1 LFEFITS
8 SRVLFG
14 SGCIAKL
21 PEVVL
26 GFGRRVLL
34 VTGSNVERGEFVQ
47 ALLATAGCA
56 VCVFRVSREPKVT
69 DIQQGVSLCRTWGA
83 DVVVGFGGGS
93 ALDSAKAIAVVSTNP
108 GELVDYLELKVVGH
122 VQSLSVPGLPCI
134 AVPTTAGTGAE
145 VTRNAVIDVP
155 EQSTKVSL
163 RGSFVLARVALIDPK
178 LTLSLPPS
186 VTAATGFDALTQ
198 VIEPF
203 LSNRH
208 NPLVDALAKEGVR
221 LAAKALPRVYANGAD
236 LAAREDMALVS
247 LLGGFSLTNAGLG
260 AVHGLAGPLGGL
272 FRAPHGALCAALLA
286 PTLSGNLKVLNSR
299 ADANSTEQWGR
310 YRELGRILTSRDD
323 ATAEDAIGFVT
334 ELTEQLNIPKLSS
347 YGVTT
352 SHFESII
359 ERALRASSMQYNS
372 VKLSAEDLTAILSA
386 AL

>member
-1 LFEFITS
+1 MFEFITS

-21 PEVVL
+21 PDVVL

-34 VTGSNVERGEFVQ
+34 VTGSNVERGEFVR

-56 VCVFRVSREPKVT
+56 VSVFRVSREPMVT

-93 ALDSAKAIAVVSTNP
+93 ALDSAKAIAAVSTNP
-108 GELVDYLELKVVGH
+108 GELIDYLEVVGRG
-122 VQSLSVPGLPCI
+122 QSLSVPGLPCI

-178 LTLSLPPS
+178 LTLSAPPS

-272 FRAPHGALCAALLA
+272 FQAPHGALCAALLA
-286 PTLSGNLKVLNSR
+286 PTLSGNLKALNSGT
-299 ADANSTEQWGR
+299 DANSTEQWGR

-323 ATAEDAIGFVT
+323 ATADDAIGFVT
-334 ELTEQLNIPKLSS
+334 ELTGQLNIPKLSS